1 MAATSRRADALHGM
15 WQGRLANWLHVRR
28 PCAAGARAL
37 PWVLVPH
44 RYDDGGFSRGSLERP
59 VLKRLL
65 DDIRQDQIDVI
76 VVH

>member
-59 VLKRLL
+59 VLKRPL
-65 DDIRQDQIDVI
+65 DDIRQDQIDGI
-76 VVH
+76 VVY